1 MVTVSPP
8 SALIRLGL
16 LVLAL
21 TLVIIAPAQAQKRV
35 DLELVIA
42 VDISWS
48 MDPDE
53 QRLQRNGYVAAL
65 RDLEFQRVATSG
77 AAGSIAITYFEWAGP
92 SAQRVVLPWT
102 IIDSAGAANAVADT
116 LQAAPIS
123 RERLTS
129 ISGGLMFADKLFD
142 QSPFRGARRV
152 IDVSGDGPN
161 NSGDPVVPVRDRL
174 VEKGIV
180 INGLPIMLKLD
191 PPQSL
196 FDIKE
201 LDIYYADCVI
211 GGPGSFMIPIKT
223 EDEFLTATRRKMIL
237 EISALPPPARLIRV
251 QASTPAPRINC
262 MIGEQIWRRYM
273 DDRYK

>member
-1 MVTVSPP
+1 MVIVS
-8 SALIRLGL
+8 SHTALIRFGL
-16 LVLAL
+16 LVLGFILAAA
-21 TLVIIAPAQAQKRV
+21 APAHAQKRV

-65 RDLEFQRVATSG
+65 RDLEFQRIATG
-77 AAGSIAITYFEWAGP
+77 GPAGSIAITYFEWAGP
-92 SAQRVVLPWT
+92 ASQRVVLPWT
-102 IIDSAGAANAVADT
+102 LIDSANASNSVADA
-116 LQAAPIS
+116 LQALPIS

-129 ISGGLMFADKLFD
+129 ISGGLAFADKLFD

-196 FDIKE
+196 FDIKD

-237 EISALPPPARLIRV
+237 EISGFTPPARFIRV
-251 QASTPAPRINC
+251 QSGPPAPRINC